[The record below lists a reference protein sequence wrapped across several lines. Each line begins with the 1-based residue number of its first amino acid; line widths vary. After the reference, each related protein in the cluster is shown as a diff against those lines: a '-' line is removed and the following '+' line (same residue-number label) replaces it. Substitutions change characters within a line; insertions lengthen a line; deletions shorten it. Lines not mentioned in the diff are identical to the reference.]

1 MQATLHHRIVS
12 DVEANILSG
21 RWPPGFRLP
30 FEMELAGQYACS
42 RMTVNKALNVLART
56 GLIER
61 RRKSGSFVAQPH
73 SQSAVLEIRDIRSDV
88 LALGLEYGFE
98 LLLRKKR
105 RASQDDKARL
115 GSGDVKNVLEVEV
128 CHLAQGEPFC
138 CEQRIIALDTVPE
151 AEGESFGRIA
161 PGPWLLERVPWS
173 SAQHVIRAVGADAR
187 LAVVLKVKEGEPCLC
202 VERKTMFEGA
212 PVTHVRLAWP
222 AGRHELVARFAPAGN
237 PLRPPR
243 AQAKD

>member
-1 MQATLHHRIVS
+1 MSQATLHQRIVS

-21 RWPPGFRLP
+21 RWRPGHRLP

-61 RRKSGSFVAQPH
+61 RRKSGSFVARPQ

-88 LALGLEYGFE
+88 VALGLEYAFE

-105 RASQDDKARL
+105 RASIADRARL
-115 GSGDVKNVLEVEV
+115 GAENVAMVLELEV
-128 CHLAQGEPFC
+128 RHLAQGKPFC

-151 AEGESFGRIA
+151 ANEESFSKIA
-161 PGPWLLERVPWS
+161 PGPWLIERVPWS

-187 LAVVLKVKEGEPCLC
+187 LAAVLQLNEGEPCLC
-202 VERKTMFEGA
+202 VERKTMLEGA
-212 PVTHVRLAWP
+212 PVTHVRLVWP
-222 AGRHELVARFAPAGN
+222 AGSHELVAQFEPAGN
-237 PLRPPR
+237 P
-243 AQAKD
+243 